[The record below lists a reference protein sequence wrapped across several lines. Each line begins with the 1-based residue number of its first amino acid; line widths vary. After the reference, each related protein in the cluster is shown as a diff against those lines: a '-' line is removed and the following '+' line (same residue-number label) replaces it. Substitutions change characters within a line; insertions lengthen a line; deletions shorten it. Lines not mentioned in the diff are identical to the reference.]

1 MTLALSVNALF
12 AAGCKECL
20 CSPPDATKVANVS
33 KRIGAFKKAI
43 KHKPAKWVL
52 VCLNFAFWRLSQC
65 KSRNHKQTYRILSN
79 LTTLLLDQSFGI
91 VLVSLCSS
99 FPEGYGRHAG
109 LIKRLTLKRHGIC
122 SYGCYNHRIHR
133 ICRVG
138 RLAIKPLAHARSQEK
153 GICDARPKDVCA
165 CGRRR

>member
-1 MTLALSVNALF
+1 MSLQSSR
-12 AAGCKECL
+12 CHQSCQCL
-20 CSPPDATKVANVS
+20 QADRRVQEGNKTQACE
-33 KRIGAFKKAI
+33 
-43 KHKPAKWVL
+43 VL